1 MLILAVQ
8 MAEKHEAAPTAMKPP
23 KAYRETVKIGP
34 TSSWNKITLVLIHVV
49 FDRNEISDLQDFVDA
64 KYFQTPAIDEKCYE
78 GNLLGKGAKR
88 RLQQNHTSVRGCKR
102 G

>member
-8 MAEKHEAAPTAMKPP
+8 MADKHEAATTAMKPP
-23 KAYRETVKIGP
+23 KAYGETVKIGS
-34 TSSWNKITLVLIHVV
+34 TSSWNKITLALFHVA
-49 FDRNEISDLQDFVDA
+49 FDRNHFVGA
-64 KYFQTPAIDEKCYE
+64 KYFQTPAINEECYD

-88 RLQQNHTSVRGCKR
+88 RLRQNHTSVRGCKR